1 MFVGGWTE
9 LAPADVTSQ
18 VREAAAA
25 KIAEDVSGATI
36 AEIVRASSQVVRGT
50 NTMLLT
56 RLSTGAHYIV
66 VVWFDLKNYI
76 VTTLKEYTGNLTS
89 FTWPMEE

>member
-1 MFVGGWTE
+1 MLAGGWTE
-9 LAPADVTSQ
+9 LAPADVNSK

-25 KIAEDVSGATI
+25 KIAESVSGATI
-36 AEIVRASSQVVRGT
+36 AEVIKASSQVVRGV

-76 VTTLKEYTGNLTS
+76 VTTLKEYTGNLAN
-89 FTWPMEE
+89 FTWPMRE

>member
-25 KIAEDVSGATI
+25 KIAEDVPGATI
-36 AEIVRASSQVVRGT
+36 AEIVKASSQVVRGT
-50 NTMLLT
+50 NTMLLA

>member
-1 MFVGGWTE
+1 MLVGGWTE
-9 LAPADVTSQ
+9 LAPADINGK

-25 KIAEDVSGATI
+25 KIAEEVSGATI
-36 AEIVRASSQVVRGT
+36 AEVIKASSQVVRGV

-66 VVWFDLKNYI
+66 VVWFDLKNYV
-76 VTTLKEYTGNLTS
+76 VTTLKEYTGSLAS
-89 FTWPMEE
+89 FTWPIRE